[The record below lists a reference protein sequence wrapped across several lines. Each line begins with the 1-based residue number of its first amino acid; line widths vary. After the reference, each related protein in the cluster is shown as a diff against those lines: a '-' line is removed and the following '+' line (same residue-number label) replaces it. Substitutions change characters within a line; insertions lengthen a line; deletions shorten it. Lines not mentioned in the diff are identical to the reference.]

1 MKNVSR
7 YLIDYA
13 TGNDNNLNLLRFV
26 AASLVLYS
34 HCFPLAL
41 GWGASDPIASLS
53 GISLGEIA
61 VDVFFI
67 ISGFL
72 IAASFY
78 SRNNIWVFIWSR
90 VLRIYPALVV
100 AIFFCVF
107 FVGAW
112 FTEVGLKEY
121 FLDPGT
127 AIFLV
132 KNSTLVFG
140 VECVLP
146 GVFESAPCK
155 YSVNGS
161 LWTLPYEILM
171 YVVLACALTLLN
183 YVDKQ
188 PDRKV
193 TKFIV
198 GVVCSF
204 AVCLHVA
211 NHFMDFFPVE
221 LLRLF
226 SMFFIGCAF
235 FLWREKICI
244 SSKWTFLS
252 IIVLLAAL
260 IHNDLFFVVYTL
272 TLPLILFFLAYI
284 PSGRIRKYNQCGDY
298 SYGMYIYAYPVQQSV
313 VELFPGISVLGMF
326 VVSFF
331 VTLFLSIISWHLVE
345 KRFLKLKKYVSL
357 KFNSNPLSN

>member
-1 MKNVSR
+1 MRNVSR

-41 GWGASDPIASLS
+41 GWGASDPIASIS

-78 SRNNIWVFIWSR
+78 SRNNLWVFIWSR

-100 AIFFCVF
+100 AVSFCVF
-107 FVGAW
+107 VVGAS
-112 FTEVGLKEY
+112 FTEVGLREY
-121 FLDPGT
+121 FLDPET
-127 AIFLV
+127 TRFLV

-140 VECVLP
+140 VEYVLP

-188 PDRKV
+188 RNRNL
-193 TKFIV
+193 TKCII
-198 GVVCSF
+198 GVVSSF

-211 NHFMDFFPVE
+211 NHFMDFFPAE

-235 FLWREKICI
+235 FLWRERICI
-244 SSKWTFLS
+244 SSKWTIFS
-252 IIVLLAAL
+252 IILLAASL
-260 IHNDLFFVVYTL
+260 MNNDLFVVVYTL
-272 TLPLILFFLAYI
+272 TLPFILFFLAYI

-313 VELFPGISVLGMF
+313 VELFPGISVIGVF
-326 VVSFF
+326 VASFL
-331 VTLFLSIISWHLVE
+331 VTLFLSVISWHLVE
-345 KRFLKLKKYVSL
+345 QRFLKLKKYMSQ
-357 KFNSNPLSN
+357 KFHSKPLAN